1 MWHEKKKKKNSTEDL
16 NKKKFDLK
24 AVIAEYPLVFGG

>member
-1 MWHEKKKKKNSTEDL
+1 MWHKKKKNSTGDL
-16 NKKKFDLK
+16 NKKKLDLK